1 MQLLSNTYNGKW
13 KETNTME
20 ITQIVVQI
28 SQLDEANQT
37 LI

>member
-1 MQLLSNTYNGKW
+1 MQLLSNTYSGKR

-20 ITQIVVQI
+20 ITQKGVQI